1 MVEAAEQ
8 RKTADRHRLATIV
21 AVAFNEPKR
30 LDEVAPRPGRP
41 KAGPASSVG
50 PQEYDNEQWWD

>member
-8 RKTADRHRLATIV
+8 RKTADRHRLAQIV

-30 LDEVAPRPGRP
+30 LDEVAPRPQRP
-41 KAGPASSVG
+41 KAETASHQGSQQFEREVVVR
-50 PQEYDNEQWWD
+50 